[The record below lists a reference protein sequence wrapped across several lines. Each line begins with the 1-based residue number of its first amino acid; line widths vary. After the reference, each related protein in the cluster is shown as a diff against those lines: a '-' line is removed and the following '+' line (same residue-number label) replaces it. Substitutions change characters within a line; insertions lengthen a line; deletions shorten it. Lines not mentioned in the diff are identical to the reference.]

1 MVDATAVLPGMAPQA
16 AQSFSNQTVR
26 QVLRLSLGGDT
37 LRLKVSNL
45 FGASPLTISGV
56 RVARSTSASA
66 IDATTDRAVTFS
78 GQSSV
83 TIPAGVE
90 LYSDPVALA
99 VAPLTNIAVSMYFAS
114 ATSIPTVHPEA
125 RQTAFIGAGNQLS
138 ASTVQGTADPFS
150 AYFALTAVETS
161 SLELTKVVVAF
172 GDSLTDGSASTI
184 DAARRFPNLL
194 DDRLKAAGFART
206 GVVNAGIGG
215 NRWANDYVGPNGSS
229 RFDRD
234 VLGFPSATHTI
245 ILLGIND
252 IGFMVDPAPDQEVT
266 AQDIIAATNAA
277 VNKAKGRGL
286 KVLLGTLAPYR
297 GAGYFS
303 EAGEL
308 ERQAV
313 NAWIRTDALVDAV
326 VDFDQVLRNPA
337 EPSSLNPAFDSG
349 DHLHPND
356 AGYAAM
362 AAAVNL
368 ASLQ

>member
-1 MVDATAVLPGMAPQA
+1 MVDVTAALPGTTPLAPQ
-16 AQSFSNQTVR
+16 SFNNQTVR
-26 QVLRLSLGGDT
+26 QVVRLSLGGDT
-37 LRLKVSNL
+37 LRLKLSNL
-45 FGASPLTISGV
+45 FGRVPLTISGL
-56 RVARSTSASA
+56 RVARSTASG
-66 IDATTDRAVTFS
+66 IDASTDRAVTFG
-78 GQSSV
+78 GQGSV
-83 TIPAGVE
+83 TLAPGVE
-90 LYSDPVALA
+90 VSSDPVALA
-99 VAPLTNIAVSMYFAS
+99 TAPLTNIAVSMYFAT

-138 ASTVQGTADPFS
+138 AGTVQGTADPFS

-215 NRWANDYVGPNGSS
+215 NRWVNDFMGPNGSS

-234 VLGFPSATHTI
+234 VLGVPGVTHTI

-252 IGFMVDPAPDQEVT
+252 IGFMVEPAPNQEVT
-266 AQDIIAATNAA
+266 AQDIIAATTSA
-277 VNKAKGRGL
+277 VNRAKGRGL

-303 EAGEL
+303 EAGER

-313 NAWIRTDALVDAV
+313 NAWIRTSAQVDAV
-326 VDFDQVLRNPA
+326 VDFEQVLRNPA
-337 EPSSLNPAFDSG
+337 DPSSLNPAFDSG

-356 AGYAAM
+356 SGYAAM

-368 ASLQ
+368 AALQ